1 MVKLTQTVLRQ
12 FADNCLSLFDHSVRM
27 ALKGLRIQS
36 LLNTLSDQRCGVVV
50 ITAES
55 VSLNEV

>member
-27 ALKGLRIQS
+27 ALKGLRIHS

-55 VSLNEV
+55 VSLNKV